1 MHGSAL
7 LVHREIEH
15 MSATPILAI
24 TNDET
29 LVGSLRSTVREE
41 LGQKGR
47 IVVAGSVDDACPLL
61 KAARPRVVVVHL
73 TGESA
78 RYEQLDRLLWAT
90 SVASRRTPIVVIAER
105 YRIDQATMMY
115 RMGVSEYISR
125 KHHLGG
131 LAGVLAAYLRP
142 ATIPAGRDDET
153 ASAWPSRN
161 AVSTPTAQ
169 VV

>member
-15 MSATPILAI
+15 MLATPILAI
-24 TNDET
+24 TNDEA
-29 LVGSLRSTVREE
+29 LLASLRSTIRDE

-47 IVVAGSVDDACPLL
+47 IVVAASVDAACPLL
-61 KAARPRVVVVHL
+61 KTARPRLVVVHF

-90 SVASRRTPIVVIAER
+90 SVVSRPTPIVVIAER

-125 KHHLGG
+125 KHHLEG
-131 LAGVLAAYLRP
+131 LGDVLGAYLRP
-142 ATIPAGRDDET
+142 ATVRTGGDDESAT
-153 ASAWPSRN
+153 AWSTSNGVSA
-161 AVSTPTAQ
+161 ATAK

>member
-1 MHGSAL
+1 
-7 LVHREIEH
+7 

-24 TNDET
+24 TNDEA
-29 LVGSLRSTVREE
+29 LLGALRSTIRDE

-47 IVVAGSVDDACPLL
+47 IVVAASVGEACPLL
-61 KAARPRVVVVHL
+61 KTARPRLIVVHL

-78 RYEQLDRLLWAT
+78 RYEQLDQLLWAT
-90 SVASRRTPIVVIAER
+90 SVVSRPTPIVVVAER

-125 KHHLGG
+125 KHHLDG
-131 LAGVLAAYLRP
+131 LADVLGAYLRP
-142 ATIPAGRDDET
+142 ATVRAGRDDE
-153 ASAWPSRN
+153 SATDWTRN
-161 AVSTPTAQ
+161 GISAPTAQ

>member
-1 MHGSAL
+1 
-7 LVHREIEH
+7 
-15 MSATPILAI
+15 MSTIPILAI

-29 LVGSLRSTVREE
+29 LLGSLRSTVRDE

-47 IVVAGSVDDACPLL
+47 IVVAASIDLACPLL
-61 KAARPRVVVVHL
+61 RTARPRLIVVHF

-78 RYEQLDRLLWAT
+78 RYEQLDQLLWAT
-90 SVASRRTPIVVIAER
+90 SVVSRPTPIVVIAER

-125 KHHLGG
+125 KHHLDG

-142 ATIPAGRDDET
+142 ATVHAGLDDGSASGAWAGRNG
-153 ASAWPSRN
+153 ALAPAAR
-161 AVSTPTAQ
+161 